1 MGTDGTYALTNLPT
15 GDYVVEFYAVGY
27 MSEYYNNVTSSVSAT
42 TVHVTAGATTAGID
56 AVLTAGIA
64 SVPNPATV
72 SGRVVDLDGN
82 GLGGVTVLAPLAG
95 SATTTAPDGSY
106 SLTVTTSDSQLKFTR
121 DGYVTENVGIFPGT
135 TTVDNPY
142 VVPDV
147 RLSRIVTISGT
158 VTAGIDG
165 PLAHAQVSIYTP
177 LGLVATALKDA
188 NGAYTVTNLREN
200 NYAISAES
208 INDQAYATAFYGGA
222 SVSSLA
228 KYVSAPEGSTL
239 STTSSTS
246 TSPNG
251 ATIAGATRATYAPVA
266 ADLGARLSVKVTGV
280 KQGYVSAT
288 VTSAQTAAVQLQRV
302 AVVAGTVTISGT
314 PLVTMTLT
322 AQPGTWS
329 PSYVRLAYQW
339 LRDGVAIAGETGS
352 TYTVGMAD
360 IGHRLTVSVTGS
372 RPGSRWRMSAMS
384 CLSR

>member
-1 MGTDGTYALTNLPT
+1 M
-15 GDYVVEFYAVGY
+15 
-27 MSEYYNNVTSSVSAT
+27 
-42 TVHVTAGATTAGID
+42 
-56 AVLTAGIA
+56 
-64 SVPNPATV
+64 
-72 SGRVVDLDGN
+72 
-82 GLGGVTVLAPLAG
+82 LAPLAG

-177 LGLVATALKDA
+177 LGLVATALTDA

-239 STTSSTS
+239 SNIDIHLDQVASIVGSVTWSGG
-246 TSPNG
+246 PAVG
-251 ATIAGATRATYAPVA
+251 AKVTVA
-266 ADLGARLSVKVTGV
+266 VRPRSRARLRWARRSRR
-280 KQGYVSAT
+280 Q
-288 VTSAQTAAVQLQRV
+288 
-302 AVVAGTVTISGT
+302 
-314 PLVTMTLT
+314 
-322 AQPGTWS
+322 
-329 PSYVRLAYQW
+329 
-339 LRDGVAIAGETGS
+339 
-352 TYTVGMAD
+352 
-360 IGHRLTVSVTGS
+360 
-372 RPGSRWRMSAMS
+372 RPGGH
-384 CLSR
+384 LPT